1 MRHKRDD
8 TAGRGPATKRKA
20 ATKASGGKKRAPP
33 KRADRAAAAATPATE
48 LPPPPTPEGAGLTPV
63 VGIVASAGGLQ
74 AFKRFFQAMPLGS
87 GMVFLLVPH
96 LDPRHESLMVGLLA
110 KYSVMP
116 VSEAVEGVRIEP
128 NHVYVIPPNRYLAIS
143 DGVLRLTGPVER
155 RGQQTAID
163 SFLRSL
169 AEDQQEKAICIIL
182 SGTGSHGTLGLKAIK
197 ANGGMA
203 MVQDPATA
211 EYDQMPRSAAGT
223 GLADY
228 VLPPERMPETLL
240 KYAAHFLAG
249 SPGLPESPAVP
260 DGLTQV
266 LSLLRT
272 RSKLD
277 FRPYRKRMLLRRVQR
292 RMGLRHIDRL
302 DGYLGVLRSDEE
314 EVENLAKDL
323 LISVTSFFRD
333 PEMFQVLE
341 AQVIPELLRDRPAD
355 TAVRV
360 WVPGCATGEE
370 AYSIAMLLIEQLA
383 ASHKACPLQIF
394 ATDLDAQALE
404 VARRGVYPASI
415 QEDVTPERLARFFT
429 RVDEHSYQVTKQLR
443 EPILIAQQNMLSD
456 APFSRLDLISC
467 RNLLIYLEPEVQQKA
482 LTLLH
487 FALSEGGYLVL
498 GPSES
503 VGRRVDL
510 FAPLSK
516 KWRIYRRVGV
526 VRPERV
532 EFPIAG
538 GQPRAAAG
546 PAGVAGEGRPISLK
560 ELTQDM
566 LLEDHAPAAVLI
578 DRNYEILYYYG
589 PTAQYL
595 EQPTGVPT
603 KDLVSLAR
611 SGLGPRIRAAVHKAM
626 QEGGRVSLGG
636 IRFKRSGQDVRVK
649 IAARPVRAPHAADAL
664 LLLTFEDETVTQ
676 RAQHR
681 STEADANEGVVRHL
695 EHELKS
701 TKEELQSA
709 IEELESSNEELKA
722 SNEEVMSMNE
732 ELQSANEELETSK
745 EELQSLNEE
754 LTTVNSQ
761 LQEKVADLEAAQ
773 TDIANLLRSADIE
786 TVFLGPD
793 LTIKRFTSA
802 ATRLLNL
809 IATDVG
815 RPISDIVPRFED
827 PDLRSDLAAVLQ
839 NESAREKEVRAEDGR
854 WYTRRIMPYRTLDGR
869 IEGAVIAFS
878 DVTALKHAEQELRRL
893 GAELEGR
900 YAARGEQLSGAVHE
914 RQQTTE
920 ALRAERD
927 FVAAVLDTGAALVM
941 VMDTEGRVVRVNKA
955 CEEVSGYSFEE
966 LKGRTI
972 WDSLLLPEQTEAV
985 RQTFA
990 ELCAGHFPSRLDYHW
1005 RHRDGSLRL
1014 IAWSNTCLLDERGAV
1029 QYVIGTG
1036 IDITERRYAE
1046 EEVRLRQS
1054 ELAHLHRVYTAGELV
1069 TILAHEINQPLAAIA
1084 SYSEASLQRLRQ
1096 GEAVP
1101 DALIHDL
1108 EQTALQAQRAGRTIR
1123 ELRSFLAKSEAGEA
1137 RSELNA
1143 AVRTVHDLIAPEASA
1158 KGVSIVLDLAEP
1170 IPPVNVSAVQV
1181 EHVLLNLIRN
1191 AIEAIGETGAK
1202 AGTITVRTRTDAAQ
1216 TAQVTVRDTGPGLD
1230 VEAAERVFEPFYTTK
1245 RHGLGMGL
1253 RISRSIVESHGGRL
1267 WVEPSAEGG
1276 IFHFTLPFAS

>member
-1 MRHKRDD
+1 M
-8 TAGRGPATKRKA
+8 
-20 ATKASGGKKRAPP
+20 
-33 KRADRAAAAATPATE
+33 
-48 LPPPPTPEGAGLTPV
+48 
-63 VGIVASAGGLQ
+63 VASAGGLD
-74 AFKRFFQAMPLGS
+74 AFKRFFQAMPPDS
-87 GMVFLLVPH
+87 GMAFLLVPH
-96 LDPRHESLMVGLLA
+96 LDPHHESLMVGLLG
-110 KYSVMP
+110 KYTGMP
-116 VSEAVEGVRIEP
+116 VVEATEGVGVEP
-128 NHVYVIPPNRYLAIS
+128 NRVYVIPPNRYLAVS
-143 DGVLRLTGPVER
+143 HGVLRLTGPVER
-155 RGQQTAID
+155 RAQQTAID
-163 SFLRSL
+163 FFLRSL
-169 AEDQQEKAICIIL
+169 AEDQQENAICIVL
-182 SGTGSHGTLGLKAIK
+182 SGTGSHGSLGLKAVK

-203 MVQDPATA
+203 IVQDPRTA
-211 EYDQMPRSAAGT
+211 EYDQMPRAASAT

-228 VLPPERMPETLL
+228 VLAPERMPEALL
-240 KYAAHFLAG
+240 KYAAHFFAG
-249 SPGLPESPAVP
+249 TAGLPESTEVP
-260 DGLTQV
+260 DDLTQV

-292 RMGLRHIDRL
+292 RMGLGHVERL
-302 DGYLGVLRSDEE
+302 ADYLVLLRSDEG
-314 EVENLAKDL
+314 EVEKLAKDL

-333 PEMFQVLE
+333 PEMFKVLE

-355 TAVRV
+355 AVLRV

-394 ATDLDAQALE
+394 ATDLDAEALE

-415 QEDVTPERLARFFT
+415 QEDITPERLARFFT
-429 RVDEHSYQVTKQLR
+429 RVDAHSYQVTKQLR
-443 EPILIAQQNMLSD
+443 EPILVARHNMLSD

-487 FALSEGGYLVL
+487 FGLSEGGYLVL

-510 FAPLSK
+510 FAPQSK
-516 KWRIYRRVGV
+516 KWRIYRRVGM

-538 GQPRAAAG
+538 GGPHGGLGIAGAAAT
-546 PAGVAGEGRPISLK
+546 GRPVSLK
-560 ELTQDM
+560 EIMQDL

-589 PTAQYL
+589 PTATYL
-595 EQPTGVPT
+595 EQPSGVPT

-611 SGLGPRIRAAVHKAM
+611 GGLGPRIRAAVHKAM
-626 QEGGRVSLGG
+626 QEGSRVSLGG
-636 IRFKRSGQDVRVK
+636 IRVKRNGQYAHIK
-649 IAARPVRAPHAADAL
+649 IGARPVRAARAADAL
-664 LLLTFEDETVTQ
+664 LLVTFEEDSAPRRVPREPK
-676 RAQHR
+676 
-681 STEADANEGVVRHL
+681 EANANAGLVSHL
-695 EHELKS
+695 EQELKS
-701 TKEELQSA
+701 TREELQSA

-773 TDIANLLRSADIE
+773 NDIANLLRSADIE

-793 LTIKRFTSA
+793 LSIKRFTSA

-815 RPISDIVPRFED
+815 RPIYDIVPRFED
-827 PDLRSDLAAVLQ
+827 PDLRSDLEAVLQ
-839 NESAREKEVRAEDGR
+839 SDTLREKEVLAEDGR
-854 WYTRRIMPYRTLDGR
+854 WYTRRIMPYRTIDGH
-869 IEGAVIAFS
+869 IGGAVIAFS

-900 YAARGEQLSGAVHE
+900 YAERGEQLRGEVQE
-914 RQQTTE
+914 RQQAGE

-927 FVAAVLDTGAALVM
+927 FVTAVLGTAAALVI
-941 VMDTEGRVVRVNKA
+941 VLDTEGRVVRVNKA
-955 CEEVSGYSFEE
+955 CEEASGYSFEE
-966 LKGRTI
+966 LKSGTV
-972 WDSLLLPEQTEAV
+972 WDMLLLPEETEAV
-985 RQTFA
+985 RRTFA
-990 ELCAGHFPSRLDYHW
+990 ELCAGHFPNRLDNHW

-1036 IDITERRYAE
+1036 IDITERRGAE

-1123 ELRSFLAKSEAGEA
+1123 ELRSFLAKGEAGDA
-1137 RSELNA
+1137 RSDLNA
-1143 AVRTVHDLIAPEASA
+1143 AVRTVYDLISPEASA
-1158 KGVSIVLDLAEP
+1158 KGASIVLDLAAP
-1170 IPPVNVSAVQV
+1170 IAPVHVSAVQV

-1191 AIEAIGETGAK
+1191 AIEVIGETGAK
-1202 AGTITVRTRTDAAQ
+1202 AGTITVQTHTDAAQ
-1216 TAQVTVRDTGPGLD
+1216 TARVTIRDTGPGLD
-1230 VEAAERVFEPFYTTK
+1230 AEAAERVFEPFYTTK
-1245 RHGLGMGL
+1245 SDGLGMGL
-1253 RISRSIVESHGGRL
+1253 RISRSIVESRSGRL
-1267 WVEPSAEGG
+1267 WAEPSSEGG
-1276 IFHFTLPFAS
+1276 IFHFTLPLAP

>member
-1 MRHKRDD
+1 M
-8 TAGRGPATKRKA
+8 
-20 ATKASGGKKRAPP
+20 
-33 KRADRAAAAATPATE
+33 
-48 LPPPPTPEGAGLTPV
+48 
-63 VGIVASAGGLQ
+63 VASAGGLE
-74 AFKRFFQAMPLGS
+74 AFKRFFQAMPADS
-87 GMVFLLVPH
+87 GMAFLVVPH
-96 LDPRHESLMVGLLA
+96 LDPRHESLMVGLLG
-110 KYSVMP
+110 KYTGMP
-116 VSEAVEGVRIEP
+116 VVEATEGVGVEP
-128 NHVYVIPPNRYLAIS
+128 NRVYVIPPNRYLAVTH
-143 DGVLRLTGPVER
+143 GVLRLTGPVER
-155 RGQQTAID
+155 RAQQTAID
-163 SFLRSL
+163 FFLRSL
-169 AEDQQEKAICIIL
+169 AEDQQENAICIIL
-182 SGTGSHGTLGLKAIK
+182 SGTGSHGSLGLKAIK

-203 MVQDPATA
+203 IVQEPRTA
-211 EYDQMPRSAAGT
+211 EYDQMPRAAIGT
-223 GLADY
+223 GLADFM
-228 VLPPERMPETLL
+228 LAPERMPEALL
-240 KYAAHFLAG
+240 EYAAHFLAG
-249 SPGLPESPAVP
+249 TAGLPESSEVP
-260 DGLTQV
+260 DDLTQV

-272 RSKLD
+272 RSRLD

-292 RMGLRHIDRL
+292 RMGLRHVERL
-302 DGYLGVLRSDEE
+302 ADYLGVLRADEGE
-314 EVENLAKDL
+314 LDKLAKDL

-333 PEMFQVLE
+333 PEMFEVLE
-341 AQVIPELLRDRPAD
+341 TQVIPELLRDRPAD
-355 TAVRV
+355 AALRV

-383 ASHKACPLQIF
+383 ASHTACPLQIF
-394 ATDLDAQALE
+394 ATDLDADALE

-415 QEDVTPERLARFFT
+415 QEDVTPGRLARFFT

-443 EPILIAQQNMLSD
+443 EPVLIAQQNMLSD

-487 FALSEGGYLVL
+487 FALSEGGCLVL

-510 FAPLSK
+510 FALLSK
-516 KWRIYRRVGV
+516 KWRIYRRVGL

-532 EFPIAG
+532 DFPIAG
-538 GQPRAAAG
+538 GWPSGGPGIAGAAAT
-546 PAGVAGEGRPISLK
+546 GRPVSLK
-560 ELTQDM
+560 EITQDL

-589 PTAQYL
+589 PTATYL
-595 EQPTGVPT
+595 EQPSGVPT
-603 KDLVSLAR
+603 RDLVSLAR
-611 SGLGPRIRAAVHKAM
+611 SGLGSRIRAAVHKAM
-626 QEGGRVSLGG
+626 LQGERVSLGG
-636 IRFKRSGQDVRVK
+636 IRVKRDGQYVHIR
-649 IAARPVRAPHAADAL
+649 IGARPVRAPRAADAL
-664 LLLTFEDETVTQ
+664 LLVTFEDETVPRRVQ
-676 RAQHR
+676 RGAK
-681 STEADANEGVVRHL
+681 EADASEGLVHHL

-701 TKEELQSA
+701 TREELQSA

-773 TDIANLLRSADIE
+773 NDIANLLRSADIE

-815 RPISDIVPRFED
+815 RPIYDIVPRFED
-827 PDLRSDLAAVLQ
+827 PDLRADLAAVLQ
-839 NESAREKEVRAEDGR
+839 NESTREKEVKAEDGR

-869 IEGAVIAFS
+869 VEGAVVAFS

-893 GAELEGR
+893 AGELEGR
-900 YAARGEQLSGAVHE
+900 YAQRGEQLRGEVQG
-914 RQQTTE
+914 RLQTGE

-927 FVAAVLDTGAALVM
+927 FVAAVLDTGAALVI
-941 VMDTEGRVVRVNKA
+941 VMDIEGRVVRVNKA
-955 CEEVSGYSFEE
+955 CEEASGYSFEE

-972 WDSLLLPEQTEAV
+972 WDLLLLPKETEAV
-985 RQTFA
+985 RRTFA
-990 ELCAGHFPSRLDYHW
+990 ELRSGHFPNRLDHHW

-1014 IAWSNTCLLDERGAV
+1014 IAWSNTCLLDEQGAV
-1029 QYVIGTG
+1029 QYVIATG

-1046 EEVRLRQS
+1046 EEVRQRQS

-1096 GEAVP
+1096 GEAAP

-1143 AVRTVHDLIAPEASA
+1143 AVRTVHDLIGPEAGA

-1191 AIEAIGETGAK
+1191 AIQAIGETGAR

-1216 TAQVTVRDTGPGLD
+1216 TAQVTVRDTGPGLGA
-1230 VEAAERVFEPFYTTK
+1230 EAAERVFEPFYTTK
-1245 RHGLGMGL
+1245 PDGLGMGL
-1253 RISRSIVESHGGRL
+1253 RISRSIVDSHGGRV
-1267 WVEPSAEGG
+1267 WAEPSAEGG
-1276 IFHFTLPFAS
+1276 IFHFTLPFAP